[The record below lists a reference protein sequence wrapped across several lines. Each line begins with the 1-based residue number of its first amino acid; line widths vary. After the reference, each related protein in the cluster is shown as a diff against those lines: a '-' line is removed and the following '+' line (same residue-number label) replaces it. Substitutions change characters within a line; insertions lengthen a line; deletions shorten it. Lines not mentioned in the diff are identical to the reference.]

1 MCGSLRLAHD
11 SNSKARERAKKV
23 LLSDVLAHD
32 SNSKACERAMKVL
45 LSDELAHD
53 SKWNMHP

>member
-32 SNSKACERAMKVL
+32 SNSKACERAKKVL
-45 LSDELAHD
+45 LSEVHVHD